1 MAETVTAT
9 APLVGAQYAATPKP
23 ARKSQPAQFPHRL
36 TVCFAPDQIENLQQV
51 KKAFRCSESF
61 AIRMAFD
68 AFCRNNGFPIN
79 GGNTNG
85 R

>member
-1 MAETVTAT
+1 MSDTVTVT
-9 APLVGAQYAATPKP
+9 QSPIPKNAERQRKL
-23 ARKSQPAQFPHRL
+23 ARKSQPPQFPARL
-36 TVCFAPDQIENLQQV
+36 TVCFADDQVENLQQV

-68 AFCRNNGFPIN
+68 AFCRNNGFPVSN
-79 GGNTNG
+79 GGHHA

>member
-1 MAETVTAT
+1 MSEVVTAS
-9 APLVGAQYAATPKP
+9 PQSIPKNAERQRKS
-23 ARKSQPAQFPHRL
+23 ARKCQPPQFPARL
-36 TVCFAPDQIENLQQV
+36 TVCFADDQVENLQQV

-68 AFCRNNGFPIN
+68 AFCRNNGFPVSN
-79 GGNTNG
+79 GGHHA

>member
-1 MAETVTAT
+1 MSEVVISSPASIPKSAERQHK
-9 APLVGAQYAATPKP
+9 L
-23 ARKSQPAQFPHRL
+23 ARKSQTPQFPARL
-36 TVCFAPDQIENLQQV
+36 TVCFADDQVENLQQV

-68 AFCRNNGFPIN
+68 AFCRNNGFPVSN
-79 GGNTNG
+79 GGHNG

>member
-1 MAETVTAT
+1 MSETVTQ
-9 APLVGAQYAATPKP
+9 APPPVGARYEA
-23 ARKSQPAQFPHRL
+23 ARKSVRKSPPPSFPHRL

-79 GGNTNG
+79 GGGNNG